1 MASRVT
7 IKELHALTGETIRRA
22 GRTRAPII
30 VTDRGEPV
38 AILANL
44 SLLKHPRRPRMLSAE
59 FEALMATVS
68 PHGANSSEDLD
79 AVRGD
84 R

>member
-44 SLLKHPRRPRMLSAE
+44 SLLKTPRRMRTLSAE
-59 FEALMATVS
+59 FEALMAS
-68 PHGANSSEDLD
+68 PHGSDSSEDLD
-79 AVRGD
+79 AVRGG